1 MDFRPFLQFASQ
13 VGVAKWA
20 WRYFRWQFNKR
31 VLKRDSVLTLPT
43 GKRILLPRTSG
54 SAAEVFVSNADLD
67 WGSEILFA
75 SFAEAG
81 ADFLDVGAHIG
92 YYALYMS
99 PLVGRVFAF
108 EPDPRNQ
115 AALTINASTGGNVT
129 IVPKAVAETS
139 GKRRLDVSQNS
150 GISHLAEDDAVT
162 AIDIDTVTI
171 DSYVASVPEANVT
184 LIKIDIEGHDLNA
197 VKGGLDTIRAHQ
209 PLILAEFAP
218 EGLSINDPEKLF
230 RLCREMGY
238 GVFAFAR
245 ESDYAAAVL
254 RNMSEEDL
262 GCIWVKMLFLVPDR
276 LNAAFQGLV
285 LNRKTE

>member
-1 MDFRPFLQFASQ
+1 MGLALLPLAVQQTGPQTRFRPYIAHRKTHIVATHQRQCRRSIRLQRRPGLGLGDI
-13 VGVAKWA
+13 V
-20 WRYFRWQFNKR
+20 
-31 VLKRDSVLTLPT
+31 
-43 GKRILLPRTSG
+43 
-54 SAAEVFVSNADLD
+54 
-67 WGSEILFA
+67 
-75 SFAEAG
+75 
-81 ADFLDVGAHIG
+81 
-92 YYALYMS
+92 
-99 PLVGRVFAF
+99 RVFAF

-129 IVPKAVAETS
+129 IVPKAVAENS

-150 GISHLAEDDAVT
+150 GISHLAQEDAIE
-162 AIDIDTVTI
+162 AIDIDAVTI
-171 DSYVASVPEANVT
+171 DSYVASVPEANVR

-218 EGLSINDPEKLF
+218 EGLAINDPAKLF
-230 RLCREMGY
+230 RLCRELGY

-254 RNMSEEDL
+254 RNMSEEDF

-276 LNAAFQGLV
+276 LNAANLNLV
-285 LNRKTE
+285 SNGKTE